1 LNLSEIIWIKILGI
15 GLPKNLV
22 VREIFGIISSLA
34 YILVIPPWVAKATT
48 AGKKLFSDLG
58 AIRYYI
64 FMFLVLSMT
73 SLPIKMILRW
83 LFSLK
88 YIVALPEWEL
98 NL

>member
-1 LNLSEIIWIKILGI
+1 MLNT
-15 GLPKNLV
+15 GLPKNLI
-22 VREIFGIISSLA
+22 VREIFGIILSLA
-34 YILVIPPWVAKATT
+34 YIGYLPLYIAKATQVGRKFY
-48 AGKKLFSDLG
+48 AELG

-64 FMFLVLSMT
+64 LVFLFLSMM
-73 SLPIKMILRW
+73 SLPIKMVLRW